1 MFNTD
6 YNTTI
11 TSSGIICISTTS
23 RLLCR
28 SEEKVYEWC
37 KWIIYI
43 TLINI
48 ISILMFSSIC
58 LFKRMTKKLKRRMRK
73 VVGVSQETEKESER
87 EKRKLFWLKL
97 LSLHMKWLSA
107 KVNSLHII
115 KFNCLFTYFDIY
127 KFNIFLYFTY

>member
-97 LSLHMKWLSA
+97 LSLHMKWLTA
-107 KVNSLHII
+107 KVNSLNII